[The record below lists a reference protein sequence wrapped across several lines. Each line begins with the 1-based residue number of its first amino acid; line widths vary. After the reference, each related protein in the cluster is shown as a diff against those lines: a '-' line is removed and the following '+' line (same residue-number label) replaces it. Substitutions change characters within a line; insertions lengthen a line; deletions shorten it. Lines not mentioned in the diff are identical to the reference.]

1 MSGKMVKTRCPACS
15 SKYRVPPRNVGH
27 RARCAKCKTTFRVVE
42 IEESRRP
49 TEEDVLRWLNEG
61 MGEDELAPRPRVI
74 SGGGSAVEAEP
85 ATGPADDPSEP
96 TLAPAAANR
105 PPALRDG
112 PTGPE
117 SAPLDKET
125 FLRKTG

>member
-1 MSGKMVKTRCPACS
+1 MSGKKVKTQCPVCS
-15 SKYRVPPRNVGH
+15 TRYRVPPRNVGH
-27 RARCAKCKTTFRVVE
+27 RARCAKCKTSFRVAE
-42 IEESRRP
+42 IKESRRP
-49 TEEDVLRWLNEG
+49 TEEDILIWLNEG

-74 SGGGSAVEAEP
+74 SAGGSEVEAEP
-85 ATGPADDPSEP
+85 ATSPADDQAEP
-96 TLAPAAANR
+96 APAPVAANL

-117 SAPLDKET
+117 SAPLDKKT